1 MIHTEDH
8 VPVIFNNKIN
18 RQTTKKKHI
27 QIDRVHTIENDND
40 NLKHDYIGI
49 NLGKQIQQAR
59 ISSGY
64 NTQKLFANALNVSG
78 MIINDIESGRAIP
91 DPKILQKIRTLT
103 KVKFKTQ

>member
-18 RQTTKKKHI
+18 RQTTKNKHI
-27 QIDRVHTIENDND
+27 QIDRVHKIENDNENDND

-64 NTQKLFANALNVSG
+64 NTQKLFANALSVSG

-91 DPKILQKIRTLT
+91 DPKILQKIRCSN
-103 KVKFKTQ
+103 